1 VGSLIARW
9 PTRARGRRRC
19 EPFDP
24 EAQASVLQRREGR
37 RDACAPVKFRVWFDL
52 ARAGNFPSV
61 VSNVLAALVL
71 SAAGAPTWPPLATFV
86 LAALAGCLI
95 YAGGATFNDVFD
107 AGFDARHR
115 PERAIPRG
123 LVSRAGAGWLATVE
137 MSLGLGLLVFTG
149 ASPWWALAL
158 AATILAYDWI
168 HKRWIGSVILMA
180 GCRVCLAIAVAS
192 LPGRSLTPALLA
204 WVGALFV
211 YIVTLSLI
219 ARWEYKPGAP
229 AAKIGRS
236 VGRLLAFIPLVDAIA
251 LLAVGAWIPAM
262 ACAAAVPLG
271 RWAQRLAA
279 ST

>member
-1 VGSLIARW
+1 MK
-9 PTRARGRRRC
+9 P
-19 EPFDP
+19 
-24 EAQASVLQRREGR
+24 
-37 RDACAPVKFRVWFDL
+37 RVAFDL

-61 VSNVLAALVL
+61 ASNVLAALVL
-71 SAAGAPTWPPLATFV
+71 SSAGQTWPAGGLF
-86 LAALAGCLI
+86 ALAIVGGCLT

-107 AGFDARHR
+107 AGFDQKHR

-123 LVSRAGAGWLATVE
+123 LITRGQAGALAAIEMLLGLAIFILSRASVVWAAG
-137 MSLGLGLLVFTG
+137 
-149 ASPWWALAL
+149 L

-168 HKRWIGSVILMA
+168 HKKWIGSVVLMA
-180 GCRVCLAIAVAS
+180 GCRVLLACTLAS
-192 LPGRSLTPALLA
+192 LPEHAMANAFLG
-204 WVGALFV
+204 WVSALFV
-211 YIVTLSLI
+211 YIVALSLI

-236 VGRLLAFIPLVDAIA
+236 VGRLLAFIPLVDAVA
-251 LLAVGAWIPAM
+251 LLLVGAWIPAM

>member
-1 VGSLIARW
+1 MNV
-9 PTRARGRRRC
+9 RA
-19 EPFDP
+19 
-24 EAQASVLQRREGR
+24 A
-37 RDACAPVKFRVWFDL
+37 FDL

-61 VSNVLAALVL
+61 ASNVLAALVL
-71 SAAGAPTWPPLATFV
+71 SSGAAKALAVSATATKNSITFGINLDTFPALGL
-86 LAALAGCLI
+86 LALAILAGCLV

-107 AGFDARHR
+107 AAFDRARR

-123 LVSRAGAGWLATVE
+123 LITRAGAAWLGGAE
-137 MSLGLGLLVFTG
+137 MALGLVLLVFVSG
-149 ASPWWALAL
+149 AAAAWAAGL
-158 AATILAYDWI
+158 AACILAYDWL
-168 HKRWIGSVILMA
+168 HKRWIGSVVLMA
-180 GCRVCLAIAVAS
+180 GCRVLLALTLATVPAHAF
-192 LPGRSLTPALLA
+192 TPALLW

-219 ARWEYKPGAP
+219 ARWEYAPGAP

-236 VGRLLAFIPLVDAIA
+236 VGRLLAFIPIIDAVA
-251 LLAVGAWIPAM
+251 LMIVGAWIPAL

>member
-1 VGSLIARW
+1 MKL
-9 PTRARGRRRC
+9 RAC
-19 EPFDP
+19 
-24 EAQASVLQRREGR
+24 
-37 RDACAPVKFRVWFDL
+37 FDL

-61 VSNVLAALVL
+61 ASNVLAALVL
-71 SAAGAPTWPPLATFV
+71 SSVAGPAWPSAGV
-86 LAALAGCLI
+86 LALTVVAGCLV
-95 YAGGATFNDVFD
+95 YAGGATFNDVADAAFD
-107 AGFDARHR
+107 AQHR

-123 LVSRAGAGWLATVE
+123 VISRAQAAVLAATE
-137 MSLGLGLLVFTG
+137 MLLGLGLLIASG
-149 ASPWWALAL
+149 ASVVWAAAL

-180 GCRVCLAIAVAS
+180 GCRVLLAVTIAS
-192 LPGRSLTPALLA
+192 LPGQVVRPAFL
-204 WVGALFV
+204 WWMGALFV
-211 YIVTLSLI
+211 YIVVLSLI

-236 VGRLLAFIPLVDAIA
+236 VGRLLAFIPLIDAVA
-251 LLAVGAWIPAM
+251 LLSVGAWGPAL